1 MNESQTSPSRE
12 DIDVY
17 HSLDEA
23 SACKHFLGKSL
34 DEAEALFRD
43 NSIYYEEDL
52 LWMGPVA
59 FRFYI
64 HAAIR
69 YVQSDHA
76 IGDSDIVNCL
86 AGTLR
91 HRMQHEP
98 LSALQPIAEPLA
110 VFCAYVVEHLDRFDA
125 DPQIYG
131 DLRSDYSALVTAFQ
145 RLTNPK

>member
-1 MNESQTSPSRE
+1 MNESKTIPSRE

-43 NSIYYEEDL
+43 NSIYYQEDL

-59 FRFYI
+59 FRYYI

-69 YVQSDHA
+69 YVQSGDA
-76 IGDSDIVNCL
+76 TGDSDIINCL

-91 HRMQHEP
+91 HRMQYEP
-98 LSALQPIAEPLA
+98 LSELQPIAEPLA
-110 VFCAYVVEHLDRFDA
+110 VFCAYVVNHFGRFDA

-131 DLRSDYSALVTAFQ
+131 ELRSDYAALVTAFQ
-145 RLTNPK
+145 RLTNSQ